1 MHIVVC
7 TIDSSESQQI
17 GFSAFGFICTMLWSN
32 SLRHE
37 QKRKETLFL
46 GISKCVRP
54 MKKNSFHISDS
65 VKALPSLAIILLVN
79 REKSVI
85 KKKVLLQEN
94 C

>member
-1 MHIVVC
+1 M
-7 TIDSSESQQI
+7 EQ
-17 GFSAFGFICTMLWSN
+17 FIETWT
-32 SLRHE
+32 E
-37 QKRKETLFL
+37 KKRKETLFL

-79 REKSVI
+79 RKKSVI

-94 C
+94 CWPHNETIIEITIR